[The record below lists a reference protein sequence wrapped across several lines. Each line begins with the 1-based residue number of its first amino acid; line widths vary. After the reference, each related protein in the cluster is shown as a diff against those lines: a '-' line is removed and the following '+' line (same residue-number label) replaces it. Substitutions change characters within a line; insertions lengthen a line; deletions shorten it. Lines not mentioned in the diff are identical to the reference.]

1 MENKKLLGY
10 ILKDLI
16 ALEEILGGTENLQL
30 DEIETEFVQTRLK
43 SARKLVQMVI
53 EYPEEK
59 AIVTKQDIQK
69 DFEKIEVE
77 MPTVTVAS
85 PAVAPEKP
93 TIEEIIEMPRQT
105 DVSAVKESN
114 NKEEAVNENILEQI
128 PVAGVIVNEIMGF
141 LEETITEIAEEEGV
155 TLPAAE
161 EEEDEW
167 KQEKPVKAEPVKKQP
182 VQQELKL
189 DEDSA
194 GEQQNK
200 RLGDIFSKEKSVN
213 DLIAGDAQKL
223 EQKIS
228 NMPVTSI
235 QAAIGINDRFQFI
248 RELFDGSAEKYTE
261 TVTKLDSM
269 KELKEA
275 VTYLQQNFKWKKTEV
290 SLKFVSLIKRRF
302 PQ

>member
-43 SARKLVQMVI
+43 SARKLVQMII
-53 EYPEEK
+53 EHPEEK
-59 AIVTKQDIQK
+59 TIATKQDIQK
-69 DFEKIEVE
+69 DFEKIEIE
-77 MPTVTVAS
+77 IPPVTVGV

-93 TIEEIIEMPRQT
+93 TIELITEMPGQT
-105 DVSAVKESN
+105 DVSAEKESN
-114 NKEEAVNENILEQI
+114 NKEEAFNETIIEQI

-141 LEETITEIAEEEGV
+141 LEETITEIAKEEGV

-167 KQEKPVKAEPVKKQP
+167 KQEKPVNAEPVKKQP

-189 DEDSA
+189 DEDSSD
-194 GEQQNK
+194 EQQSK

-223 EQKIS
+223 EHKIS
-228 NMPVTSI
+228 NMPVASI

-302 PQ
+302 QQ